1 MWIFTKSKAISTD
14 NVLEIW
20 IDGAHINFL
29 STDGTRVT
37 IYMPNGNYAIRLYK
51 ELINEL
57 GRGAQII
64 FNVDR
69 RIELWDKE
77 YEDFMKAKKE
87 EIENDTTRN
96 IKR

>member
-1 MWIFTKSKAISTD
+1 MWIFTKSKAINTD
-14 NVLEIW
+14 NVLEFW
-20 IDGAHINFL
+20 LDGSHIVFL

-37 IYMPNGNYAIRLYK
+37 IYMPNGNYANKLYK
-51 ELINEL
+51 EIISEL

-77 YEDFMKAKKE
+77 YEDYMKAKRE
-87 EIENDTTRN
+87 ETD
-96 IKR
+96 

>member
-1 MWIFTKSKAISTD
+1 MWIFTKGKAINTD

-29 STDGTRVT
+29 SVDGTRVAL
-37 IYMPNGNYAIRLYK
+37 YLPNDNTAIKLYK
-51 ELINEL
+51 EIMNEL

-69 RIELWDKE
+69 RIELWNKE
-77 YEDFMKAKKE
+77 YEDYMKAKKE
-87 EIENDTTRN
+87 EIKNDTT
-96 IKR
+96 

>member
-1 MWIFTKSKAISTD
+1 MWIFTKSKAINTD

-20 IDGAHINFL
+20 VDSAHINFL
-29 STDGTRVT
+29 STDGTRVS
-37 IYMPNGNYAIRLYK
+37 IYMANDRYAINLYK
-51 ELINEL
+51 EIISEL

-77 YEDFMKAKKE
+77 YEEFVKPAY
-87 EIENDTTRN
+87 
-96 IKR
+96 

>member
-1 MWIFTKSKAISTD
+1 MWIFTKSKAINTD

-20 IDGAHINFL
+20 IDDAHINFL

-37 IYMPNGNYAIRLYK
+37 IYMPNDKYAIRLYK
-51 ELINEL
+51 EIMSEL
-57 GRGAQII
+57 GRGAQLI

-87 EIENDTTRN
+87 EIE
-96 IKR
+96 K

>member
-1 MWIFTKSKAISTD
+1 MWIFTKGKAINTD

-20 IDGAHINFL
+20 VDSAHINFL
-29 STDGTRVT
+29 STDGTRVAL
-37 IYMPNGNYAIRLYK
+37 YMANDKQTIRLYK
-51 ELINEL
+51 EIISEL

-69 RIELWDKE
+69 RIELWNKE

-87 EIENDTTRN
+87 EVD
-96 IKR
+96 